1 MKIVTAQEMRNI
13 DKAATERFGLQ
24 GAVLMENAGHAVAEK
39 AVKLLGDPRN
49 KKVFIVCG
57 GGNNG
62 GDGFVAARWLHNRGA
77 RVKLFLAA
85 DRSNLRGNA
94 AMHFETTSL
103 MGIECLELTNPR
115 DMDKARITIDFA
127 DLVIDALLGTGFLGE
142 MTDVYRECIEIMNGS
157 GQAILAVDIP
167 SGVDSDKG
175 SLGSAAVRAACT
187 VTFGLPKQGL
197 LMFPGADCAGELE
210 VAPIGIPVELL
221 TDTEIR
227 QTLTTP
233 EYAAG
238 LLPKR
243 RPDAHKGSCGH
254 VLAVAGSRGF
264 SGAAF
269 LAAQGALRAGAG
281 LVTVGV
287 PDSILGIMESKTT
300 EAMTLELPET
310 MADGLGADAVRV
322 IRDFAMRSSVVLMG
336 PGLGRH
342 EETMESVREVIQT
355 VERPLVLDAD
365 ALYALGGHLEFLAAL
380 EVLAVLTPHPG
391 EMARLTGLSVQQ
403 VQSDRIGV
411 ARRAAIEWGNIVV
424 LKGART
430 VVAFPDGGI
439 FVNPTGNSGM
449 ASGGTGDVLA
459 GVIAALIAQG
469 LSSHDASVL
478 GVYLHGLAG
487 DMAGDGR
494 TVGMTA
500 MDLVEKLPAAIHSL
514 GKCR

>member
-13 DKAATERFGLQ
+13 DKAASERFGLS
-24 GAVLMENAGHAVAEK
+24 GIVLMENAGRAVAEK
-39 AVKLLGDPRN
+39 AIQLLGDPRN
-49 KKVFIVCG
+49 KKIFLVCG

-77 RVKLFLAA
+77 RVKIFLAA
-85 DRSNLRGNA
+85 DRNNLRGNA
-94 AMHFETTSL
+94 AIHFETL
-103 MGIECLELTNPR
+103 IRMGIECLALSDQR
-115 DMDKARITIDFA
+115 DMEKARITIGFA

-142 MTDVYRECIEIMNGS
+142 MTGIYREGIELMNGS
-157 GQAILAVDIP
+157 DRKILAVDIP
-167 SGVDSDKG
+167 SGV
-175 SLGSAAVRAACT
+175 SADTGMIASTAVEAFCT
-187 VTFGLPKQGL
+187 VTLGLPKPGVL
-197 LMFPGADCAGELE
+197 LYPGAACAGEVE
-210 VAPIGIPVELL
+210 VAQIGIPVELL
-221 TDTEIR
+221 TGDEIR

-233 EYAAG
+233 SLASE
-238 LLPKR
+238 LLPR
-243 RPDAHKGSCGH
+243 RKPDAHKGSCGH

-287 PDSILGIMESKTT
+287 PDSIFSVMETKTT

-310 MADGLGADAVRV
+310 LAGGIGAEAVRM
-322 IRDFAMRSSVVLMG
+322 IRDFASHSSVVLLG
-336 PGLGRH
+336 PGLGRQ
-342 EETMESVREVIQT
+342 EETLESVREIIQT

-365 ALYALGGHLEFLAAL
+365 ALSALVGHLEFLAAA
-380 EVLAVLTPHPG
+380 EFPVVLTPHPG

-403 VQSDRIGV
+403 VQADRIGV
-411 ARRAAIEWGNIVV
+411 ARRAAVEWGNIVV

-439 FVNPTGNSGM
+439 HVNLTGNPAM

-459 GVIAALIAQG
+459 GVIAAMIAQG
-469 LSSHDASVL
+469 LSSKDAAVL

-487 DMAGDGR
+487 DIAAEGR
-494 TVGMTA
+494 PIGMTA
-500 MDLVEKLPAAIHSL
+500 MDLAEQLPAAIRKTML
-514 GKCR
+514 